1 MADKGSDEDK
11 QRCENLRNSVIEK
24 LKQLVVDKPK
34 EYDSAK
40 LPEAID
46 YVKSLSDEHIDA
58 ALILGK
64 HLDIIQ
70 RPIYNWTDDEIQKVH
85 DTLAKHNYVVEP
97 STEKVNNDEA
107 ERSDYM
113 ARYKKDDDNYL
124 VIWLNKSR
132 PMFDEGV
139 YKILSVNRCFSN
151 TSASSID
158 YLMERLDS
166 DINYVLK
173 CSWLQ

>member
-1 MADKGSDEDK
+1 MTCSVKGSVEDK

-24 LKQLVVDKPK
+24 LKQLVVDNPK

-40 LPEAID
+40 LPKAIN

-85 DTLAKHNYVVEP
+85 DMLAKYNYVVEP
-97 STEKVNNDEA
+97 STEKVN
-107 ERSDYM
+107 ERSDYT
-113 ARYKKDDDNYL
+113 ARYKKDDNNL

-132 PMFDEGV
+132 PMFGGGV
-139 YKILSVNRCFSN
+139 YNILAVGMSFLN
-151 TSASSID
+151 TNASSID
-158 YLMERLDS
+158 SLMEKLDRQ
-166 DINYVLK
+166 INYILK
-173 CSWLQ
+173 CSWLH